1 MKKISVF
8 RNWIGNAPLIL
19 LSAGADLAYVLK
31 DPCEILETQKQINI
45 NNMSYPPTRFIF
57 NLES

>member
-19 LSAGADLAYVLK
+19 LSAGADSAYVLK
-31 DPCEILETQKQINI
+31 DPCEILETHKQIN
-45 NNMSYPPTRFIF
+45 NNTSYPPTRFIF